1 MSRGLCA
8 FNARNENPS
17 LSSAPGRK
25 FSVSTSAFFSSL
37 RTSSRP
43 SGFCRSTARLFLLRL
58 NTGKNPAPAASRRR
72 VLSPASGSTL
82 ITSAPRS
89 ASTSP
94 QEGPITMCAN
104 STTRTSSSGSTKSL
118 GQSCERRVAV
128 DRLFRNGLDEN
139 FAGLEKLVQRDAG
152 PDAHALEH
160 EHEILGDHVAACAGG
175 ERTAAEA
182 AHRAVEVAYAFLVGG
197 ERVGETEP
205 TSVVQVRGL
214 ELRTD
219 FTPYLPEQSSDLRG
233 IGVSHGVGEADEV
246 AELGKRYRDA
256 HYVVFGHFA
265 LHGAAEGGGN
275 RTFNLDASMW
285 MLRALAY
292 FLDHLLRRHAH
303 VRFAVQAARG
313 HGKGHLVRA
322 RFERALEA
330 FEVGRKGHDLDVAKR
345 FCKGDNV
352 SGVGHRR
359 DEPRR
364 HERADFDLFQAGRCE
379 RGDPGFLRL
388 GGHQVLCVLQ
398 SVAGAYFANVYFPC
412 QGLSHGD
419 LILVSIMPIAMPHAT
434 EPAANASSAQR
445 LASQPPKRV
454 AINARASGP
463 RNWPICDACMTI
475 PLPVPMC
482 CGVRAWTGMP
492 EKTDAGMTPAKNVKA
507 SIRL

>member
-139 FAGLEKLVQRDAG
+139 FAGLEKLLQRDAG
-152 PDAHALEH
+152 ADAHALEH

-182 AHRAVEVAYAFLVGG
+182 AHRAVEVAHAFLVGG
-197 ERVGETEP
+197 ERVGEPEAAR
-205 TSVVQVRGL
+205 VVEVRAF
-214 ELRTD
+214 ELVAD
-219 FTPYLPEQSSDLRG
+219 FRFYPVEESLDLRW
-233 IGVSHGVGEADEV
+233 ICIPDCVGQCDAV
-246 AELGKRYRDA
+246 AELRQRPGDA
-256 HYVVFGHFA
+256 HHVVFGHDA
-265 LHGAAEGGGN
+265 LHGAAEGGGD
-275 RTFNLDASMW
+275 RTFDLDARVR
-285 MLRALAY
+285 MLSALAY

-303 VRFAVQAARG
+303 VGFAVQAARG
-313 HGKGHLVRA
+313 YRKGHLVRA

-330 FEVGRKGHDLDVAKR
+330 FEVRRKGHDLDVAKR

-352 SGVGHRR
+352 
-359 DEPRR
+359 
-364 HERADFDLFQAGRCE
+364 
-379 RGDPGFLRL
+379 
-388 GGHQVLCVLQ
+388 
-398 SVAGAYFANVYFPC
+398 
-412 QGLSHGD
+412 
-419 LILVSIMPIAMPHAT
+419 
-434 EPAANASSAQR
+434 
-445 LASQPPKRV
+445 
-454 AINARASGP
+454 
-463 RNWPICDACMTI
+463 
-475 PLPVPMC
+475 
-482 CGVRAWTGMP
+482 
-492 EKTDAGMTPAKNVKA
+492 
-507 SIRL
+507 